1 MLIEKNQNPI
11 TKLLSIHFHPYK
23 RVNWALRKKSIGAQ
37 LIITD
42 NEAWEASNPNINAR
56 KP

>member
-42 NEAWEASNPNINAR
+42 NEEWEASNPNINAR